1 MTLDP
6 ATLISTL
13 GLVGIFAITF
23 AETGLFFGFF
33 LPGDSLLFTA
43 GIIASQGVFSLPAL
57 IAGCIICAI
66 LGDSVGYWFGKKV
79 GPKLFTKEDSF
90 FFRKK
95 HIETTREFYEKYG
108 SKTII
113 ISRWVPIVRT
123 FAPILAGVGG
133 MQYKKFMKYN
143 IIGGIS
149 WVVVLTVAGYL
160 LGDVIGTNGTIIGWI
175 AGSIIFFSII
185 PIIKEMVSRGKKKNL
200 KKVEG
205 VDSET
210 LNK

>member
-6 ATLISTL
+6 ATLISAL
-13 GLVGIFAITF
+13 GLIGIFAITF

-57 IAGCIICAI
+57 IVGCIICAI

-160 LGDVIGTNGTIIGWI
+160 LGDVIGTNGTIIGWV

>member
-6 ATLISTL
+6 ATLISAL
-13 GLVGIFAITF
+13 GLIGIFAITF

-57 IAGCIICAI
+57 IVGCIICAI

-108 SKTII
+108 SRTII
-113 ISRWVPIVRT
+113 ISRLVPIVRT

-133 MQYKKFMKYN
+133 MNYKKFMSYN
-143 IIGGIS
+143 VIGGIA

-160 LGDVIGTNGTIIGWI
+160 LGDVIGTNGTIIGWV

>member
-6 ATLISTL
+6 ATLISAL
-13 GLVGIFAITF
+13 GLIGIFAITF

-57 IAGCIICAI
+57 IVGCIICAI